1 MIEQHNPSVVLSKQK
16 IVLNK
21 DTGIKTKS
29 RLTVKRGSSSQAE
42 QDSEQMEMSRK
53 EATTEQKE
61 ARAKYFPS
69 KNSERPQSGLAP

>member
-1 MIEQHNPSVVLSKQK
+1 MLSKQK

-29 RLTVKRGSSSQAE
+29 RLTVKQGNSSLAKN
-42 QDSEQMEMSRK
+42 DSEQMEMSRQ
-53 EATTEQKE
+53 ESTIEQKE
-61 ARAKYFPS
+61 AKAKYFPT